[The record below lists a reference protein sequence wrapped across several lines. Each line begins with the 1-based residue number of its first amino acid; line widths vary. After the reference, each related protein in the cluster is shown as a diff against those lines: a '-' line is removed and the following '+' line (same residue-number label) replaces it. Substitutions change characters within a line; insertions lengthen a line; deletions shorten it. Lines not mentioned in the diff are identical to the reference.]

1 MSERKNI
8 DRLFQEKFKDFEATP
23 NPDLWNGIS
32 DHLHPKKKKRRIVPI
47 RWWGAGSAAALL
59 ILFFA
64 LRGSNSVNHTPIE
77 TTPIV
82 DVETPQIKEQNNESK
97 TQANPSLDIKM
108 ADKDDSNNLEY
119 SEEEAVEDGVSKS
132 ILKGNGAKSAI
143 AKASNLNLVDET
155 NHKSMPKKNGVTSN
169 ENPTTN
175 SASETEDI
183 TLKSKLEDIIKS
195 SESVSDTK
203 VAETNIKN
211 VDVTEDDLNTESL
224 EEKTSIED
232 AIAEANELNEKEK
245 EKPNR
250 WSIAPNVA
258 PVYFNSLSGGSAIDG
273 QFNDNNTQGDVT
285 MSYGIAGAYNINP
298 RLKIKT
304 GVNRVEFNHTT
315 NNVLSSVSSDFI
327 ARTEVAGIENISLIN
342 SSSDVALLST
352 ASIARSSTPEALNTT
367 PTGNIDQRFGFIEI
381 PVALEYRLIDK
392 KIGVNLSGGFSTFF
406 LNGNEIYADING
418 NSTLIGTAN
427 NLNDTSFSANFGIG
441 LDYGLSRKIN
451 INLEPMFKYQINTF
465 NNTSGDFRPFF
476 IGVYS
481 GLSFKF

>member
-1 MSERKNI
+1 MLAR
-8 DRLFQEKFKDFEATP
+8 QV
-23 NPDLWNGIS
+23 G
-32 DHLHPKKKKRRIVPI
+32 
-47 RWWGAGSAAALL
+47 
-59 ILFFA
+59 
-64 LRGSNSVNHTPIE
+64 
-77 TTPIV
+77 
-82 DVETPQIKEQNNESK
+82 
-97 TQANPSLDIKM
+97 
-108 ADKDDSNNLEY
+108 
-119 SEEEAVEDGVSKS
+119 
-132 ILKGNGAKSAI
+132 
-143 AKASNLNLVDET
+143 
-155 NHKSMPKKNGVTSN
+155 
-169 ENPTTN
+169 
-175 SASETEDI
+175 
-183 TLKSKLEDIIKS
+183 
-195 SESVSDTK
+195 
-203 VAETNIKN
+203 
-211 VDVTEDDLNTESL
+211 
-224 EEKTSIED
+224 
-232 AIAEANELNEKEK
+232 NEKEK

-273 QFNDNNTQGDVT
+273 QFIDNNTQGDVT